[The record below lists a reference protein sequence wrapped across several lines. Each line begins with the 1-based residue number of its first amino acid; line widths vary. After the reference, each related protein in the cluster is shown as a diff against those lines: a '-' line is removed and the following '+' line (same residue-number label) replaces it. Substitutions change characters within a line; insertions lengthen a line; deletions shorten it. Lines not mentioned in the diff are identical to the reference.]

1 MAESEHRRP
10 SPEQLLQQVEAE
22 QRRATQGRLKI
33 FLGYAGG
40 VGKSFR
46 MFDEGRRRRSRGE
59 DVAVAATQSTEPAL
73 VEQLLSGLEVIP
85 PRVVDGIYAID
96 VEAVLR
102 RHPQVCLIDGL
113 AYRNPPGSRH
123 AERWQDVEDLLTSG
137 ISVVTSINLQ
147 YVKERQRQVEAI
159 RGKTVQDS
167 VPEAFIRAADEIELV
182 DVPPGVEQQRELSQL
197 REIALVLAADV
208 VDHQLET
215 YLRRQGIEQLYGT
228 QERILVCITPRSNAS
243 AMIRRGRRLADLF
256 HGDLYTV
263 YVQQGVLSA
272 SDQSTIEQNLAAAS
286 EAAAH
291 VEILHDE
298 DPVEAIL
305 QYAYRNGIT
314 QIFIGHSQRDNRGWL
329 SRWKANPVERL
340 IMESEGIDVRIFPT
354 EAAVA

>member
-1 MAESEHRRP
+1 
-10 SPEQLLQQVEAE
+10 
-22 QRRATQGRLKI
+22 
-33 FLGYAGG
+33 
-40 VGKSFR
+40 
-46 MFDEGRRRRSRGE
+46 
-59 DVAVAATQSTEPAL
+59 
-73 VEQLLSGLEVIP
+73 VIP
-85 PRVVDGIYAID
+85 SRVVDGIYAID

-123 AERWQDVEDLLTSG
+123 AERWQDVEDLLASG

-182 DVPPGVEQQRELSQL
+182 DVPPEYCVPGDVEQQRHLSQL

-272 SDQSTIEQNLAAAS
+272 PDQSMIEQNLAAAS
-286 EAAAH
+286 ASSAH
-291 VEILHDE
+291 VEILHGE
-298 DPVEAIL
+298 DPIESIL

-314 QIFIGHSQRDNRGWL
+314 QIFVGHSQRDERGWL
-329 SRWKANPVERL
+329 SRWKVNPVERL

-354 EAAVA
+354 EAATA